1 MVKKH
6 IKREK
11 VFMKTEAEMK
21 EIFKETIYQQQQ
33 QQQQRSKRSKW
44 KNVYGSQIKNENF
57 VFVFLEK
64 SWFKKKQQ
72 QQNIHRFSY
81 SEIVVVVVVVFNSID
96 NNNKEEWKRKIPVW
110 NFFFTFFLQKLLN
123 FYWKIVLFNC
133 VWCHSF
139 RFRLVFFNHHH
150 HHLY

>member
-33 QQQQRSKRSKW
+33 QQRSKW
-44 KNVYGSQIKNENF
+44 NNVYGSQIKNENF

-81 SEIVVVVVVVFNSID
+81 SEIVVVVVVVVFNSID

-110 NFFFTFFLQKLLN
+110 NFFFTFFLQKLSI
-123 FYWKIVLFNC
+123 FIWKIVLFNC

-139 RFRLVFFNHHH
+139 RFRFV
-150 HHLY
+150 